1 MFDLIPFENRTNS
14 IFDYFNKMNQDIF
27 GELEK
32 GFTPFRTDILD
43 KGDKFLLRADMPGF
57 DKQDIHIDINGDR
70 LTITAEHTEETNEN
84 SNEYIRKERRYGS
97 LSRSFD
103 ISNIEA
109 GNISARYENGVLELD
124 LPKKIEVQPS
134 THKIEIR

>member
-1 MFDLIPFENRTNS
+1 MFDLIPFENRANS

-27 GELEK
+27 GELDK
-32 GFTPFRTDILD
+32 GLTPFRADILD
-43 KGDKFLLRADMPGF
+43 KGDKFLLKADMPGF
-57 DKQDIHIDINGDR
+57 DKQDIHIDISGDR

-84 SNEYIRKERRYGS
+84 DNAYIRKERRYGS

-103 ISNIEA
+103 ISNIES

-124 LPKKIEVQPS
+124 LPKKVEVQPP
-134 THKIEIR
+134 TRKIEVR